1 VTNFAQIP
9 AEVRRRVDAGE
20 RMILIVLDAFGLEIL
35 ERHRDHPLIQRLD
48 VPPLISQFESTTTA
62 HVTSLHFGMPVYKH
76 GLYEWNILEPTLGE
90 IICPLCFNATGA
102 EEDGTLVGR
111 LDPSVLA
118 PGPTFYET
126 LAVSCIVAQ
135 RSRLAGSFTAVATR
149 GAHGSA
155 RAPKEQVRPRPRFRR
170 WCSSTALTTRV
181 VACRCGRSPA
191 PANAFALTQPSGT

>member
-102 EEDGTLVGR
+102 EEHGTLVGR

-155 RAPKEQVRPRPRFRR
+155 RAPKEQVRPRPA
-170 WCSSTALTTRV
+170 SGGGAAALR
-181 VACRCGRSPA
+181 
-191 PANAFALTQPSGT
+191 